1 MTPEMLARLV
11 APFPEEAVGKKP
23 VITCPACRD
32 SKTKACDKHP
42 KAKCRR
48 CGNYIT
54 PKHDHLDFVGH
65 AYVTERLNQVDPE
78 WGWEPVAFD
87 ERGLPAFTTDGCLW
101 IRLVIGGKARL
112 GVGDAQ
118 GKRGGD
124 ALKEAIGDAIRNA
137 AMRFGVALEYWK
149 KDRAA
154 TPAEEP
160 PARTQPEP
168 PPAAVPEQTEE
179 QVRAGLRK
187 KIVEIHTR
195 RGVREIHKMAD
206 DFKHWSEGAEIGQAS
221 TEELRRY
228 IEALAKEAS

>member
-1 MTPEMLARLV
+1 MTPEKLMQLA
-11 APFPEEAVGKKP
+11 APFSEDAVGKKP

-65 AYVTERLNQVDPE
+65 AYVTERLNQVDPD
-78 WGWEPVAFD
+78 WDWEPLAFD

-101 IRLVIGGKARL
+101 IRLTVCGKQRL

-124 ALKEAIGDAIRNA
+124 AVKEAIGDAIRNA

-154 TPAEEP
+154 VVDEAPAPRRQEAKQEP
-160 PARTQPEP
+160 L
-168 PPAAVPEQTEE
+168 PEQTED
-179 QVRAGLRK
+179 QIRAGLRK

-195 RGVREIHKMAD
+195 RGVKEVHRMAD
-206 DFKHWSEGAEIGQAS
+206 DFKQWSKGTEIGQAE
-221 TEELRRY
+221 TGDLRRY
-228 IEALAKEAS
+228 IDALTKEAS